1 MASSSDIVDI
11 DTENHDPDLT
21 PKVIANKLNLGSKF
35 EEWLTK
41 QNGDPLLVLDFV
53 GGVCLNLDNR
63 ALIRNALVANGAEET
78 DFGNIFKFHDS
89 TQLRNAKRGV
99 KYAVPWAFYNS
110 SPMVEGYQG
119 PNREWIAYTRTPTIL
134 SAFVT
139 SFSDKTGVLT
149 QLYFDEFTG
158 WFGKLSFYVT
168 IFAYFYS
175 TKTLWFRS
183 INLDKKPVPEPI
195 GVIAAA
201 IYLIFLF
208 TFIPLPFYDLIN
220 QRAIFTGEDGSTNI
234 ECDNSSFLNLLSF
247 LAGLV
252 SICTAVL
259 LGFADDI
266 LDLRWRH
273 KLLFPTLSS
282 MPLLLVYLLSKN
294 STAVLLPHFLQKY
307 LGGASFLDI
316 GPFYYIFMVSL
327 VIFCTNAINIIAGIN
342 GVEVGQS
349 LVIRSIDSIQLWH
362 HVLSLCFIL
371 PFIGTSPALF
381 IINKYPAKAFVGDTY
396 CYWAGMTIVVSAL
409 TGRFSKTLLLFLLP
423 QIINFIF
430 SCPQLFHFI
439 PCPRHRLPR
448 LNENGKLEMSMVDF
462 QPYKLSKI
470 GNLCFRI
477 LGMARLIYY
486 KEYIKD
492 GESWVSMNNLTILN
506 LLLKFNGPQFE
517 WELTNKF
524 IILQILCSIFAFF
537 CRFCLARIFYDE
549 VN

>member
-1 MASSSDIVDI
+1 MASSDFDME
-11 DTENHDPDLT
+11 TENLDPDFT
-21 PKVIANKLNLGSKF
+21 PKTIAEKLKLGDDFADWLSKEKF
-35 EEWLTK
+35 SEEDPVLVLNFVGMDFLHAQNRDDIK
-41 QNGDPLLVLDFV
+41 KALVPIGYRGENGDNVLFTT
-53 GGVCLNLDNR
+53 
-63 ALIRNALVANGAEET
+63 E
-78 DFGNIFKFHDS
+78 
-89 TQLRNAKRGV
+89 
-99 KYAVPWAFYNS
+99 
-110 SPMVEGYQG
+110 
-119 PNREWIAYTRTPTIL
+119 PTIL
-134 SAFVT
+134 TSVIFSYSDETTKVLDLHLNISIFEKDQIKMFWRALVVLFVN
-139 SFSDKTGVLT
+139 SLMSLLAGLASYHFMLQFLPIFIQRK
-149 QLYFDEFTG
+149 LYGLDQC
-158 WFGKLSFYVT
+158 K
-168 IFAYFYS
+168 I
-175 TKTLWFRS
+175 
-183 INLDKKPVPEPI
+183 DKKPVPEPI

-208 TFIPLPFYDLIN
+208 TFIPLPFYDLLN
-220 QRAIFTGEDGSTNI
+220 QRAIFTGENGLTNI
-234 ECDNSSFLNLLSF
+234 ECDNSSLLNLLSL

-316 GPFYYIFMVSL
+316 GPFYYIYMVSL

-349 LVIRSIDSIQLWH
+349 LVITASIALFNTIQVIRSVDSIQLWH

-371 PFIGTSPALF
+371 PFIGTSTALF

-396 CYWAGMTIVVSAL
+396 CYWAGMTIAVSAL

-430 SCPQLFHFI
+430 SCPQLFHLI

-448 LNENGKLEMSMVDF
+448 LNENGKLEMSMVEF
-462 QPYKLSKI
+462 QPHKLSKI

-492 GESWVSMNNLTILN
+492 GERWVSMNNLTILN
-506 LLLKFNGPQFE
+506 LILKFRGPQFE

>member
-1 MASSSDIVDI
+1 M
-11 DTENHDPDLT
+11 
-21 PKVIANKLNLGSKF
+21 F
-35 EEWLTK
+35 W
-41 QNGDPLLVLDFV
+41 
-53 GGVCLNLDNR
+53 R
-63 ALIRNALVANGAEET
+63 ALVVLFINSLMSLLAGLASYH
-78 DFGNIFKFHDS
+78 FMLQFLPIFIQRK
-89 TQLRNAKRGV
+89 
-99 KYAVPWAFYNS
+99 
-110 SPMVEGYQG
+110 
-119 PNREWIAYTRTPTIL
+119 
-134 SAFVT
+134 
-139 SFSDKTGVLT
+139 
-149 QLYFDEFTG
+149 LYGFDQC
-158 WFGKLSFYVT
+158 KLE
-168 IFAYFYS
+168 
-175 TKTLWFRS
+175 
-183 INLDKKPVPEPI
+183 KKPVPEPI

-220 QRAIFTGEDGSTNI
+220 QRAIFTGENGLTNI
-234 ECDNSSFLNLLSF
+234 ECDNSSFLNLLSL

-259 LGFADDI
+259 LGFADDV

-294 STAVLLPHFLQKY
+294 STAVLLPKFLQKY

-316 GPFYYIFMVSL
+316 GPFYYIYMVSL
-327 VIFCTNAINIIAGIN
+327 IIFCTNAINIIAGIN

-349 LVIRSIDSIQLWH
+349 LVITASIALFNTIQVIRSVDSIQLWH

-371 PFIGTSPALF
+371 PFIGTSTALF

-396 CYWAGMTIVVSAL
+396 CYWAGMTIAVSAL

-430 SCPQLFHFI
+430 SCPQLFHLI
-439 PCPRHRLPR
+439 PCPRHRLPH
-448 LNENGKLEMSMVDF
+448 LNENGKLEMSMVEF
-462 QPYKLSKI
+462 QPHKLSKLGI
-470 GNLCFRI
+470 FCFRI
-477 LGMARLIYY
+477 LGMTKLIYF

-492 GESWVSMNNLTILN
+492 GESWISMNNLTILN
-506 LLLKFNGPQFE
+506 LILKFNGPIFE

-524 IILQILCSIFAFF
+524 IILQILCSMFAFF

>member
-1 MASSSDIVDI
+1 MASSDFDME
-11 DTENHDPDLT
+11 TENLDPDFT
-21 PKVIANKLNLGSKF
+21 PKTIAEKLKLGDDFADWLSKEKF
-35 EEWLTK
+35 SEEDPVLVLNFVGMDFLHAQNRDDIK
-41 QNGDPLLVLDFV
+41 KALVPIGYRGENGDNVLFTT
-53 GGVCLNLDNR
+53 
-63 ALIRNALVANGAEET
+63 E
-78 DFGNIFKFHDS
+78 
-89 TQLRNAKRGV
+89 
-99 KYAVPWAFYNS
+99 
-110 SPMVEGYQG
+110 
-119 PNREWIAYTRTPTIL
+119 PTIL
-134 SAFVT
+134 TSVIFSYSDETTKVLDLHLNISIFEKDQIKMFWRALVVLFVN
-139 SFSDKTGVLT
+139 SLMSLLAGLASYHFMLQFLPIFIQRK
-149 QLYFDEFTG
+149 LYGLDQC
-158 WFGKLSFYVT
+158 K
-168 IFAYFYS
+168 I
-175 TKTLWFRS
+175 
-183 INLDKKPVPEPI
+183 DKKPVPEPI

-208 TFIPLPFYDLIN
+208 TFIPLPFYDLLN
-220 QRAIFTGEDGSTNI
+220 QRAIFTGENGLTNI
-234 ECDNSSFLNLLSF
+234 ECDNSSLLNLLSL

-316 GPFYYIFMVSL
+316 GPFYYIYMVSL

-349 LVIRSIDSIQLWH
+349 LVITASIALFNTIQVIRSVDSIQLWH

-371 PFIGTSPALF
+371 PFIGTSTALF

-396 CYWAGMTIVVSAL
+396 CYWAGMTIAVSAL

-430 SCPQLFHFI
+430 SCPQLFHLI

-448 LNENGKLEMSMVDF
+448 LNENGKLEMSMVEF
-462 QPYKLSKI
+462 QPHKLSKI
-470 GNLCFRI
+470 GNVCFRI

-506 LLLKFNGPQFE
+506 LILKFNRPQFE

>member
-53 GGVCLNLDNR
+53 GGVCLDLDNR

-149 QLYFDEFTG
+149 QLY
-158 WFGKLSFYVT
+158 
-168 IFAYFYS
+168 
-175 TKTLWFRS
+175 
-183 INLDKKPVPEPI
+183 LDKKPVPEPI

-349 LVIRSIDSIQLWH
+349 LVIRSVDSIQLWH

-371 PFIGTSPALF
+371 PFIGTSTALF

-396 CYWAGMTIVVSAL
+396 CYWAGMTIAVSAL

-423 QIINFIF
+423 QLGVDE
-430 SCPQLFHFI
+430 QLNNSQ
-439 PCPRHRLPR
+439 LTT
-448 LNENGKLEMSMVDF
+448 
-462 QPYKLSKI
+462 KI
-470 GNLCFRI
+470 Q
-477 LGMARLIYY
+477 
-486 KEYIKD
+486 
-492 GESWVSMNNLTILN
+492 WT
-506 LLLKFNGPQFE
+506 
-517 WELTNKF
+517 
-524 IILQILCSIFAFF
+524 SI
-537 CRFCLARIFYDE
+537 
-549 VN
+549 

>member
-1 MASSSDIVDI
+1 M
-11 DTENHDPDLT
+11 
-21 PKVIANKLNLGSKF
+21 F
-35 EEWLTK
+35 W
-41 QNGDPLLVLDFV
+41 
-53 GGVCLNLDNR
+53 R
-63 ALIRNALVANGAEET
+63 ALIVLLINSLMSLLAGLASYH
-78 DFGNIFKFHDS
+78 FMLQYLPIFIQRKLYGFDQCK
-89 TQLRNAKRGV
+89 TEKR
-99 KYAVPWAFYNS
+99 P
-110 SPMVEGYQG
+110 
-119 PNREWIAYTRTPTIL
+119 I
-134 SAFVT
+134 
-139 SFSDKTGVLT
+139 
-149 QLYFDEFTG
+149 
-158 WFGKLSFYVT
+158 
-168 IFAYFYS
+168 
-175 TKTLWFRS
+175 
-183 INLDKKPVPEPI
+183 PEPI

-201 IYLIFLF
+201 FYLIFLF

-220 QRAIFTGEDGSTNI
+220 QRVLFTVI
-234 ECDNSSFLNLLSF
+234 NLLSL

-294 STAVLLPHFLQKY
+294 STAVLLPKFLQKY
-307 LGGASFLDI
+307 MGGASFLDI
-316 GPFYYIFMVSL
+316 GPFYYIYMVSL

-349 LVIRSIDSIQLWH
+349 LVITFSIALFNTIQVIIYSIQLWH
-362 HVLSLCFIL
+362 HVLSLSFIL
-371 PFIGTSPALF
+371 PFIGTSTALF

-396 CYWAGMTIVVSAL
+396 CYWAGMTIAVSAL

-448 LNENGKLEMSMVDF
+448 LNQDGKLEMSMVEF
-462 QPYKLSKI
+462 QPQKLSKMGI
-470 GNLCFRI
+470 LCFRI
-477 LGMARLIYY
+477 LTLTKLIYF
-486 KEYIKD
+486 EEINKD
-492 GESWVSMNNLTILN
+492 GEIWISMNNLTILN
-506 LLLKFNGPQFE
+506 LILKFNGPLFE

-524 IILQILCSIFAFF
+524 IIFQILCSIFAFF

-549 VN
+549 IN